1 MNATNPFSYGNPL
14 SDPRRF
20 IGRRSEIEQIYSRLR
35 NPEFESSSLIGE
47 RRMGKTSILNII
59 SRPEVAQSNGLDTA
73 TYVFVYMDLQMLE
86 PDTTPTRLYQFLLRR
101 TGNKVEDPELK
112 GMLRE
117 ISQLD
122 SIDNYDLSDLFDVFD
137 EKELHL
143 VLLLDEFENIAAN
156 GNFAEASVLREQA
169 YEGAPETAGKIGD
182 EKFAWICD
190 GDTRVGPFLEAIVN
204 GGYYWVPF
212 ERLAKVEIDE
222 PTDLRDFVWAPA
234 MFTWANGGQAVGFIP
249 SRYPGT
255 IESTDPACLLCRRT
269 EWIEQA
275 ADTFYGM
282 GQRVL
287 CTDVGEYS
295 LLDVRTIEFQS
306 ASDSAPETPSD
317 R

>member
-1 MNATNPFSYGNPL
+1 MLAEEMLKQGDLQASLDALQNQVR
-14 SDPRRF
+14 SDPADAAHRVFLFQLLAVMGDWNRALTQLNVAGELDSQT
-20 IGRRSEIEQIYSRLR
+20 IPMVQAYREALR
-35 NPEFESSSLIGE
+35 CEAL
-47 RRMGKTSILNII
+47 R
-59 SRPEVAQSNGLDTA
+59 AQ
-73 TYVFVYMDLQMLE
+73 VYTGDRQ
-86 PDTTPTRLYQFLLRR
+86 PLLF
-101 TGNKVEDPELK
+101 GDPERWIALA
-112 GMLRE
+112 LQ
-117 ISQLD
+117 SLQ
-122 SIDNYDLSDLFDVFD
+122 V
-137 EKELHL
+137 
-143 VLLLDEFENIAAN
+143 AAN

-212 ERLAKVEIDE
+212 QRLAKVEIDE

-295 LLDVRTIEFQS
+295 LLDVRTIEFES

-317 R
+317 G